1 MFSQPLYFNYRMIF
15 LIFLTNRSFPFLLLH
30 PKEWLN
36 HPRRGKPK
44 EHLHNKC
51 HLNRDN
57 FRKWLHSQHRRK
69 DRLHLQKQLCNHSRH
84 PNPENVTFRRTH
96 SPRPNSPP
104 QAPTSPP
111 TMIPPPKRQAVKFS
125 DLCIKLGNLIFVAL
139 HVGWSTFA
147 T

>member
-69 DRLHLQKQLCNHSRH
+69 DRRHLQKQLCNHSRH
-84 PNPENVTFRRTH
+84 PKPRKRH
-96 SPRPNSPP
+96 LSPHPFA
-104 QAPTSPP
+104 AP
-111 TMIPPPKRQAVKFS
+111 KFS
-125 DLCIKLGNLIFVAL
+125 ASGSDVTSYDDSSAQTSSGKIFRFVY
-139 HVGWSTFA
+139 
-147 T
+147 